1 MNKKVTDNTK
11 LFTTSI
17 VSLTI
22 LFFVLVGLIVNNI
35 TLPIDLEIYRIII
48 SLYSEFR
55 TEVFITFTTIWGT
68 YWVIFITLIVTTLLI
83 LKKKYIKYAL
93 MVLFNP
99 VFIYIINEVIKA
111 IIQRPRP
118 NIFRIIPETWYS
130 FPSWHTMQAVA
141 LYWLIIILSSQF
153 IKYKWLRII
162 IYTISLIMILWIAT
176 SRIYLGVHYFSDIV
190 WWIIVS
196 TICLIT
202 TKHFIFKKRGCIANS
217 LNNP

>member
-1 MNKKVTDNTK
+1 MNKKATDNTK
-11 LFTTSI
+11 LFTTLI

-22 LFFVLVGLIVNNI
+22 LFFILVGLIVNNI

-68 YWVIFITLIVTTLLI
+68 YWVIFVTLIVTTLLI
-83 LKKKYIKYAL
+83 LMKKYIKYAL

-99 VFIYIINEVIKA
+99 VFIYIINEVIKL
-111 IIQRPRP
+111 IVQRPRP
-118 NIFRIIPETWYS
+118 NIFRIIQETWYS

-141 LYWLIIILSSQF
+141 LYWLIIILSSRF
-153 IKYKWLRII
+153 IKYKWLKII
-162 IYTISLIMILWIAT
+162 IYTISLIMILWIAA

-202 TKHFIFKKRGCIANS
+202 TKHFLFKKRVA
-217 LNNP
+217 

>member
-1 MNKKVTDNTK
+1 MNKKDTDKTK

-17 VSLTI
+17 VSLII
-22 LFFVLVGLIVNNI
+22 LFFILVGLIVNNI

-83 LKKKYIKYAL
+83 LKKKYIKYAIMAL
-93 MVLFNP
+93 INP
-99 VFIYIINEVIKA
+99 AFIYTINELIKL
-111 IIQRPRP
+111 IVQRPRP

-141 LYWLIIILSSQF
+141 LYWLVIILSSQF
-153 IKYKWLRII
+153 IKYKWLRIT
-162 IYTISLIMILWIAT
+162 IYTISSIMIIWIAT
-176 SRIYLGVHYFSDIV
+176 SRIYLWVHYFSDII
-190 WWIIVS
+190 WGILVS
-196 TICLIT
+196 TIYLIT
-202 TKHFIFKKRGCIANS
+202 TKHFLFKKRVA
-217 LNNP
+217 